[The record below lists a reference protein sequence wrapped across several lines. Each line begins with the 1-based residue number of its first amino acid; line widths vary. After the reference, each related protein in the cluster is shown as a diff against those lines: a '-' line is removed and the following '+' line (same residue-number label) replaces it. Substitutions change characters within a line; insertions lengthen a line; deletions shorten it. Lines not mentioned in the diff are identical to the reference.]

1 MTEFTSTVTLTFE
14 INNLEAF
21 DKEEYIERLKEQY
34 IELYDLEIKDH
45 EISNI
50 EEVQPLKCNPIE
62 SNQSI
67 MTQTKVIGESVK
79 RTERN
84 FVKSYTDDYA
94 KAITENYRQYHI
106 NTLQGNLSG
115 NYPEYAREQLDA
127 IENGTANLMWF
138 KVYSG
143 KRYYKIVQ
151 QEFETWEKSKY
162 YGQYRDSSVHSFVD
176 KETGEVYKPAGWAK
190 PAKHV
195 RFDMRDVK
203 QLRFLLNPR
212 NVDWA
217 GGYLYLR

>member
-1 MTEFTSTVTLTFE
+1 MTTSLQ
-14 INNLEAF
+14 AKQ
-21 DKEEYIERLKEQY
+21 DIETRVAGW
-34 IELYDLEIKDH
+34 
-45 EISNI
+45 
-50 EEVQPLKCNPIE
+50 VQTYADTI
-62 SNQSI
+62 
-67 MTQTKVIGESVK
+67 TK
-79 RTERN
+79 
-84 FVKSYTDDYA
+84 
-94 KAITENYRQYHI
+94 NYREYHLK
-106 NTLQGNLSG
+106 TLKGNLSG
-115 NYPEYAREQLDA
+115 NYPEYAREQLDE

-162 YGQYRDSSVHSFVD
+162 FNQYRDSSVHAFVD
-176 KETGEVYKPAGWAK
+176 KQTGQVYKPASWQA

-203 QLRFLLNPR
+203 QLRFLLNPK